1 MKRFLAFVKKEFFHI
16 FRDKRTLLILF
27 GMPVAQIMLFGYAI
41 TNEIRDAKIGFL
53 DYSKD
58 EQTLELKEKILSNSY
73 FEEGAQIHDQ
83 SEMEGAFKDGSVKLI
98 VVFEQDFA
106 KNLEGTGKASMQLL
120 ADASDPNTANTLV
133 NYIQAIV
140 GDFSLSQNSTSS
152 VPFTINVA
160 SRYWYNP
167 ELDGV
172 YYFVPGLIAILL
184 MLVSAMMTSIS
195 IAREKELGTM
205 EVLLA
210 SPMQPAQIVLAKVIP
225 YVLLSLV
232 DALII
237 LALGKF
243 VFGVPILG
251 NFGLLLFETFLF
263 ILLALSL
270 GILISTVAETQQTAL
285 LLSLMGL
292 MLPTIL
298 LSGFIFPI
306 ENMPLPLRIVS
317 HIVPARWFI
326 VVVKAIMLKGSGIE
340 LIWKETMILCGFILF
355 FIAVSV
361 KKFKVRLE

>member
-53 DYSKD
+53 DLSKD
-58 EQTLELKEKILSNSY
+58 EKTLALKEKILSNSY
-73 FEEGAQIHDQ
+73 FEEGAKIYDQ
-83 SEMEGAFKDGSVKLI
+83 QEMETAFKNGSVKII
-98 VVFEQDFA
+98 VLFEQNFA
-106 KNLEGTGKASMQLL
+106 NNLESEGKAAVQLI

-133 NYIQAIV
+133 NYLQAIV
-140 GDFSLSQNSTSS
+140 GDFTLEQNGSS
-152 VPFTINVA
+152 SIPFSVNVQ

-225 YVLLSLV
+225 YVLLSLI

-237 LALGKF
+237 LGLGKF

-270 GILISTVAETQQTAL
+270 GILISTVTETQQTAL

-306 ENMPLPLRIVS
+306 ENMPLPLRIIS

-326 VVVKAIMLKGSGIE
+326 VVVKAIMLKGSGLA
-340 LIWKETMILCGFILF
+340 LIWKETVILCGFILF

>member
-1 MKRFLAFVKKEFFHI
+1 MKRFLAFVKKEFYHI
-16 FRDKRTLLILF
+16 SRDKRTLLILF
-27 GMPVAQIMLFGYAI
+27 GMPVVQILLFGYAI
-41 TNEIRDAKIGFL
+41 TNEIRDAQIAFL
-53 DYSKD
+53 DHSKD
-58 EQTLELKEKILSNSY
+58 ATTIALQNKILANSY
-73 FEEGAQIHDQ
+73 FKPAQELTHEEQITAGFQ
-83 SEMEGAFKDGSVKLI
+83 KGSTKI
-98 VVFEQDFA
+98 IIVFEPNFDQA
-106 KNLEGTGKASMQLL
+106 LEREGKADLQLI

-133 NYIQAIV
+133 NYIQAIIA
-140 GDFSLSQNSTSS
+140 DFVQERNETA
-152 VPFTINVA
+152 VIPFQINLE

-167 ELDGV
+167 ELKGV

-210 SPMQPAQIVLAKVIP
+210 SPMQPAQIVTAKVIP
-225 YVLLSLV
+225 YVVLSLL

-237 LALGKF
+237 LALGKY
-243 VFGVPILG
+243 VFEVPIMG
-251 NFGLLLFETFLF
+251 SFFLLLCETFLF

-306 ENMPLPLRIVS
+306 ENMPWILRTLS

-326 VVVKAIMLKGSGIE
+326 VIVKSIMLKGSGLE
-340 LIWKETMILCGFILF
+340 LLWKETLILCGFIIF
-355 FIAVSV
+355 FILVSV
-361 KKFKVRLE
+361 RKFKVRLE

>member
-1 MKRFLAFVKKEFFHI
+1 MKRFLAFVKKEFYHI
-16 FRDKRTLLILF
+16 ARDKRTLLILF
-27 GMPVAQIMLFGYAI
+27 GMPVVQILLFGYAI
-41 TNEIRDAKIGFL
+41 TTEIRDAQIAFL
-53 DYSKD
+53 DHSND
-58 EQTLELKEKILSNSY
+58 AQTIALRHKILANSY
-73 FEEGAQIHDQ
+73 FKPAQDLANEREIEAEFERGAT
-83 SEMEGAFKDGSVKLI
+83 KLV
-98 VVFEQDFA
+98 VVFEPDFA
-106 KNLEGTGKASMQLL
+106 ENLQREQVANIQLI

-133 NYIQAIV
+133 NYMQAIV
-140 GDFSLSQNSTSS
+140 ADFIRDQNRTVT
-152 VPFTINVA
+152 VPFQVNLE

-167 ELDGV
+167 ELRGV

-210 SPMQPAQIVLAKVIP
+210 SPMKPAQVVLAKVIP
-225 YVLLSLV
+225 YVVLSLL

-243 VFGVPILG
+243 VFGVPIMG
-251 NFGLLLFETFLF
+251 SFLLLFFETLLF
-263 ILLALSL
+263 VLLALTL

-298 LSGFIFPI
+298 LSGFIFPV
-306 ENMPLPLRIVS
+306 ENMPWILRVLS
-317 HIVPARWFI
+317 NIVPARWFI
-326 VVVKAIMLKGSGIE
+326 VIVKSIMLKGSGLGLLWE
-340 LIWKETMILCGFILF
+340 ETLILCGFIGF
-355 FIAVSV
+355 FILVSV